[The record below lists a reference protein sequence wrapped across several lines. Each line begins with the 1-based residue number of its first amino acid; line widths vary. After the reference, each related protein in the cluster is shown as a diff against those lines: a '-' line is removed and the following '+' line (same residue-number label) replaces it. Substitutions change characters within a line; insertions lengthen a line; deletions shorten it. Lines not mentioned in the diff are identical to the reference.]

1 MQEMRL
7 IDFCRILLEL
17 FRMALV
23 NLVTFL
29 VLKILDN
36 LFFLQNSLIQ
46 ITADVNKISKT
57 VQDDLAVILNVLSE
71 PSIHFA

>member
-1 MQEMRL
+1 
-7 IDFCRILLEL
+7 
-17 FRMALV
+17 MALV

-46 ITADVNKISKT
+46 ITADINKIPKT
-57 VQDDLAVILNVLSE
+57 VQADLTFILIVLSE

>member
-1 MQEMRL
+1 
-7 IDFCRILLEL
+7 
-17 FRMALV
+17 MALV

-57 VQDDLAVILNVLSE
+57 VQDDLTVILNVLSE